1 MPARTLPLT
10 RLLLIAIATAL
21 ALTATP
27 AVHAHHAPSHRVVV
41 PDAPSAGAATE
52 SFSGVVD
59 ELVVVDGR
67 TGASVRYHALRL
79 ADGRHLALRGGG
91 STPLAGGVPLTVTG
105 RRSGDHL
112 FVDTLAAP
120 AARELLPRASSTAA
134 ATVVEGRLEFLH
146 ADDFD
151 RGTCDLL
158 LSVISDDGTHTP
170 LKLATYADIL
180 ERGMRVRVTGSR
192 LDAGLDLTATRI
204 EILAGPQPEPD
215 IVPAALRSSKILM
228 ILIKYSDTA
237 TEPYTLAQAQGVMFD
252 ASTSVSKYYAESSY
266 GNHLLSG
273 VVTPWL
279 TARFARPAT
288 CDYSAMSSEA
298 MYLAGQAGYNTSQY
312 EKFVYVFPSLPGC
325 GWAGLGGGSQ
335 AWINQSLNLLV
346 VGHELGHTFGLGHAS
361 SVDCGALTIGGACTK
376 SEYGDPAEIMGNQKA
391 AQFNAPHKQD
401 LGYLP
406 AGTVKEH
413 KGGTAA
419 YTIEPLATAGAST
432 YAVKVYANAKRTY
445 WLEYRQPLGVFD
457 ASLAAGIT
465 NGAYIHLDYPNEYG
479 CDTCV
484 IDMTPATTT
493 FGDAALPT
501 GSQFVDVETGT
512 TITVTARTAAALT
525 VTVATPVRPTFAD
538 IPATYWAYADVE
550 ALAWNGVTRG
560 CAAGPALFC
569 PNQMVTR
576 AEMAVFI
583 ERAKRGSNFAYA
595 ATGTVFADVPSTHW
609 AVGPIEQLRTDGI
622 TGGCAA
628 SPLRYCPDRTI
639 TRAEMAIFLLKGRY
653 GGTFNPGTAAG
664 TVFADVPAAHWA
676 AAWIERAYQYGITVG
691 CSASPARYCP
701 DDPVSRAAMAVFLK
715 RGFALVA
722 PPN

>member
-1 MPARTLPLT
+1 
-10 RLLLIAIATAL
+10 
-21 ALTATP
+21 
-27 AVHAHHAPSHRVVV
+27 
-41 PDAPSAGAATE
+41 
-52 SFSGVVD
+52 
-59 ELVVVDGR
+59 
-67 TGASVRYHALRL
+67 
-79 ADGRHLALRGGG
+79 
-91 STPLAGGVPLTVTG
+91 
-105 RRSGDHL
+105 
-112 FVDTLAAP
+112 
-120 AARELLPRASSTAA
+120 
-134 ATVVEGRLEFLH
+134 
-146 ADDFD
+146 
-151 RGTCDLL
+151 
-158 LSVISDDGTHTP
+158 
-170 LKLATYADIL
+170 
-180 ERGMRVRVTGSR
+180 
-192 LDAGLDLTATRI
+192 
-204 EILAGPQPEPD
+204 
-215 IVPAALRSSKILM
+215 VPAALRSSKILM
-228 ILIKYSDTA
+228 ILIKYSDTV
-237 TEPYTLAQAQGVMFD
+237 TEPYTPTQAQGVMFD
-252 ASTSVSKYYAESSY
+252 ASTSVSKYYAETSY

-288 CDYSAMSSEA
+288 CDYSAMSTEA
-298 MYLAGQAGYNTSQY
+298 MYLAGQAGYVTSQY

-325 GWAGLGGGSQ
+325 GWSGLGGGSQ

-361 SVDCGALTIGGACTK
+361 SVDCGALTIGGACTR

-413 KGGTAA
+413 KGGTAV
-419 YTIEPLATAGAST
+419 YTIEPLVTAGAST
-432 YAVKVYANAKRTY
+432 YAVKVYASAKRTY

-457 ASLAAGIT
+457 ASLGAGIT

-501 GSQFVDVETGT
+501 GSQFVDAETGT

-569 PNQMVTR
+569 PNPMVTR

-583 ERAKRGSNFAYA
+583 ERAKHGSNFAYP

-653 GGTFNPGTAAG
+653 GGTFNPGTATG
-664 TVFADVPAAHWA
+664 TVFADVPATHWA
-676 AAWIERAYQYGITVG
+676 AAWIERAYQYGITLG

-701 DDPVSRAAMAVFLK
+701 DDQVSRAAMAVFLK

>member
-1 MPARTLPLT
+1 M
-10 RLLLIAIATAL
+10 
-21 ALTATP
+21 
-27 AVHAHHAPSHRVVV
+27 
-41 PDAPSAGAATE
+41 
-52 SFSGVVD
+52 VD
-59 ELVVVDGR
+59 ELVVVDVR

-79 ADGRHLALRGGG
+79 ADGRHLALRGTG
-91 STPLAGGVPLTVTG
+91 STQLAAGVPLTVTG

-120 AARELLPRASSTAA
+120 AAGELLPGASSRAA

-215 IVPAALRSSKILM
+215 IVPAALRSSRILM
-228 ILIKYSDTA
+228 ILIKYSDTV
-237 TEPYTLAQAQGVMFD
+237 TEPYTPAQAQGVMFD
-252 ASTSVSKYYAESSY
+252 ASTSVSKYYAETSY

-279 TARFARPAT
+279 TARFARPTT
-288 CDYSAMSSEA
+288 CDYSAMSTEA
-298 MYLAGQAGYNTSQY
+298 MYLAGQAGYTTSQY

-325 GWAGLGGGSQ
+325 GWSGLGGGSQ

-361 SVDCGALTIGGACTK
+361 SVDCGALTIGGACTR

-413 KGGTAA
+413 KGGTFA

-432 YAVKVYANAKRTY
+432 YAVKVYASAKRTY

-457 ASLAAGIT
+457 ASLGAGIT
-465 NGAYIHLDYPNEYG
+465 NGAYVHLDYPNEYG

-501 GSQFVDVETGT
+501 GSQFVDAETGT

-569 PNQMVTR
+569 PNPMVTR
-576 AEMAVFI
+576 AEMAVFV
-583 ERAKRGSNFAYA
+583 ERAKHGLELRVPGDGNGVRRRAVDPLGGRPDRAAANRRHHRRVRRIAAEVLPGPDDHPGRDGDLPAQGPLRRDVQSRARPRAPSSPTCRPRTGRRRGSS
-595 ATGTVFADVPSTHW
+595 G
-609 AVGPIEQLRTDGI
+609 
-622 TGGCAA
+622 
-628 SPLRYCPDRTI
+628 
-639 TRAEMAIFLLKGRY
+639 
-653 GGTFNPGTAAG
+653 
-664 TVFADVPAAHWA
+664 
-676 AAWIERAYQYGITVG
+676 AYQYGITLG

-701 DDPVSRAAMAVFLK
+701 DDQVSRAAMAVFLK